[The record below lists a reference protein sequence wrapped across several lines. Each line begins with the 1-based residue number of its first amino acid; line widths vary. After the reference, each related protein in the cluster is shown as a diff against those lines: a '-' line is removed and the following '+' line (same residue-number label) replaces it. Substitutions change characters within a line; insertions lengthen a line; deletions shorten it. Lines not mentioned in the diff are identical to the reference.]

1 VVRGHQGLP
10 VGHHQPVL
18 TRLGT
23 DDEALIA
30 AGALRPSP
38 RFRQATCLQVPWS
51 IGLDVDRGEYI
62 PSAVEVHTLTAAG
75 DTTVVVETSE

>member
-1 VVRGHQGLP
+1 MVRGHRGLP

-23 DDEALIA
+23 DDEAVIA
-30 AGALRPSP
+30 AGALRPGP

-75 DTTVVVETSE
+75 DTTVLVETSE

>member
-1 VVRGHQGLP
+1 MVRGHRGLP

-30 AGALRPSP
+30 AVDLRPAP
-38 RFRQATCLQVPWS
+38 RFRRTTCLQVPWS
-51 IGLDVDRGEYI
+51 ISLDVDRGEYM
-62 PSAVEVHTLTAAG
+62 PSAVEVHTLTVAA
-75 DTTVVVETSE
+75 DTTGAVETGE

>member
-1 VVRGHQGLP
+1 MVRGHRGLP

-23 DDEALIA
+23 DDEAVIA
-30 AGALRPSP
+30 AGALRPAP
-38 RFRQATCLQVPWS
+38 RFRQATCLQVLWS

>member
-1 VVRGHQGLP
+1 MVRGHRGLP
-10 VGHHQPVL
+10 VGHHKPEL
-18 TRLGT
+18 TRLET

-30 AGALRPSP
+30 AGALRPAP

-51 IGLDVDRGEYI
+51 IGLDVDRGEYT

-75 DTTVVVETSE
+75 DTR